1 MSKSVGCTTTCR
13 FKFPKYFS
21 WSWNTWPWFPVRV
34 PKAAAA
40 LHLSTHGLREQICTE
55 RPQVCVLEKCACAFG
70 RASWS
75 PLQTVHQ
82 SVTNKPELESV
93 LEIAASF
100 PGFRFHLSA
109 LRQGF
114 RTFATWNLEHSA
126 ERRCVHLGQII
137 TYAGTWEA
145 AQVKLYFR
153 VRVFWMCYINA

>member
-21 WSWNTWPWFPVRV
+21 WSWNMWPWFPVRV

-93 LEIAASF
+93 LEIVASF

-114 RTFATWNLEHSA
+114 RTFATWNLHSNILQKGDVCTWGRLLRMQ
-126 ERRCVHLGQII
+126 RRPKSNSIFVCRFFECV
-137 TYAGTWEA
+137 T
-145 AQVKLYFR
+145 
-153 VRVFWMCYINA
+153 